1 MDYSSATT
9 CKQYAKEQGANY
21 DPQSGQIL
29 YGQSSNMKALGVNDG
44 TCANLINPM
53 LKRNGF
59 KCGVGVAGGG
69 CNAVD
74 NTCQTSNAKEA
85 GLFSFEGFS
94 SDNSFMFDLLT
105 IIIMVLVVMY
115 VFDDT
120 L

>member
-9 CKQYAKEQGANY
+9 CRQYAKEQGASFN
-21 DPQSGQIL
+21 PKTNQIL
-29 YGQSSNMKALGVNDG
+29 YGQSTNMKALGVNDG

-53 LKRNGF
+53 LRRNGF

-85 GLFSFEGFS
+85 GLNSLEGFS
-94 SDNSFMFDLLT
+94 SDNSFMFDFLT
-105 IIIMVLVVMY
+105 IMVMVLVVLY
-115 VFDDT
+115 V
-120 L
+120 LKE